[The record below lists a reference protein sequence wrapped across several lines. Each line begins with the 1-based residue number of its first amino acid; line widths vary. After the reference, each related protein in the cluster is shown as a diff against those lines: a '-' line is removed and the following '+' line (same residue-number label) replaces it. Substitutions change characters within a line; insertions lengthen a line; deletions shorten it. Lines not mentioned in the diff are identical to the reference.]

1 MTGLSKGHE
10 YPETLHPT
18 RTRRLSAFLPAIG
31 LLCFSLVWSLGLTL
45 WPQPG
50 QPVAVFFPPALAGAP
65 AFNAAAAAGAEDY
78 LSPGGWPSVV
88 LARSTLPDFV
98 QRLYGQGALMVLRAP
113 MTGCMHQD

>member
-1 MTGLSKGHE
+1 MNGLNKGQVCL
-10 YPETLHPT
+10 ETRRPT
-18 RTRRLSAFLPAIG
+18 RMRRFSAFLPALG

-45 WPQPG
+45 WPQAG

-65 AFNAAAAAGAEDY
+65 AFNAAAAAGATDY